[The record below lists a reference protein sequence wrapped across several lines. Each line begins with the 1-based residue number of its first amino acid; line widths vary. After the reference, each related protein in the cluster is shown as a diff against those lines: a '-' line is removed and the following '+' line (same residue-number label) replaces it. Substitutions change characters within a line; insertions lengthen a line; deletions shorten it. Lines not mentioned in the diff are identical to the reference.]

1 MYFNYSACRDDNQN
15 ILCNI
20 AISPQ
25 TFYDR
30 CITLF
35 RLFVSLDVGHIIV
48 CGDYFI
54 KLHTMYKSNKTFI
67 VIAIFSY
74 YIKNILFIYRMYRF
88 SKLIAIFSFNLTYN
102 NKKLIINNGKTYN
115 SFCC

>member
-35 RLFVSLDVGHIIV
+35 RLFVSLDVGHIVV
-48 CGDYFI
+48 CGYYFI
-54 KLHTMYKSNKTFI
+54 KLYAIYKSDKTFI
-67 VIAIFSY
+67 IIAIFSY

-115 SFCC
+115 SFYY